1 MEIKCP
7 ECKTNKHI
15 ILSGKRQNKVEAKQ
29 RYRCKR
35 CSSWF
40 VLKDAFFKRKYS
52 KELIAEA
59 CSLYKRGMGFK
70 ETADHLNEYKGTKIV
85 PATVF
90 YWIRDY
96 SKILKKN

>member
-40 VLKDAFFKRKYS
+40 VLKDAFFKRKY
-52 KELIAEA
+52 
-59 CSLYKRGMGFK
+59 
-70 ETADHLNEYKGTKIV
+70 
-85 PATVF
+85 
-90 YWIRDY
+90 
-96 SKILKKN
+96 